1 MATKKWTDEEEE
13 FLKTRFMEV
22 SNADLAIKFDIT
34 KNAVQKK
41 LARMG
46 LKRSQTAE
54 DLPEDE
60 IEEVD
65 EEEEEELESISTDS
79 HFFQGNRLFH
89 EEQDYKQAIEEY
101 RQALAE
107 ESSESIKLKALYW
120 MAESHVKIGKMEEA
134 MDILQKLAKQYESSY
149 LGDSAKRRA
158 MVIAE
163 YMNTPSGHI

>member
-1 MATKKWTDEEEE
+1 MATKKWTEEEEE
-13 FLKTRFMEV
+13 FLRTCFMEM

-46 LKRSQTAE
+46 LKRSQTPE
-54 DLPEDE
+54 ELPADE
-60 IEEVD
+60 IVEVD
-65 EEEEEELESISTDS
+65 EAEAEVLETISTES

-101 RQALAE
+101 RQALKE

-134 MDILQKLAKQYESSY
+134 MSILQKLAKKHESSY
-149 LGDSAKRRA
+149 LGDSARRRA

-163 YMNTPSGHI
+163 YMSTPSGNI